1 MLAVDA
7 TAHARQRRELDRLM
21 PCRPETRAW
30 TARTARTSSSQA
42 LMQEERRSA
51 VPVHADCAIHTCHPR
66 QLRGVG
72 GGITTARRNID
83 AGGGDDEDL
92 AFQAAGR
99 GEKEYLPPAPGRSRF
114 ALRITIYLSIP
125 AIVLLEY
132 ALHNT
137 RGQTCSELPRLNAV
151 PHGDNMATRM
161 VELVLRRGRWSYSRI
176 TPWRAYCSPITKAFQ
191 AH

>member
-21 PCRPETRAW
+21 PCSRPEKRAW
-30 TARTARTSSSQA
+30 TARTAPTSSSQA

-83 AGGGDDEDL
+83 ALG
-92 AFQAAGR
+92 AATMR
-99 GEKEYLPPAPGRSRF
+99 IWRFKLPAVVRR
-114 ALRITIYLSIP
+114 
-125 AIVLLEY
+125 
-132 ALHNT
+132 NT
-137 RGQTCSELPRLNAV
+137 SHQHPDAHV
-151 PHGDNMATRM
+151 
-161 VELVLRRGRWSYSRI
+161 
-176 TPWRAYCSPITKAFQ
+176 SP
-191 AH
+191 